1 MEIALQS
8 KTLLLKVLSTYVMVL
23 STWLD
28 LEYLGKTF
36 WCVCDNVS
44 RADNWLGKTY
54 PLSGQQEQ
62 FPVVQI
68 PEKVYPCLSP
78 SLTLPSDSEI
88 LQPSKLDTIPRLF
101 SRDLLGFWCQIGP
114 TKASSLINWAATKF
128 STLQLAG
135 SHLQGLLSPFFVN
148 PFYTSHEFCF
158 CKNLSKSYWYGQPR
172 GAALLSLSCGL

>member
-54 PLSGQQEQ
+54 PLKWAARAISSRPDPRKSVPL
-62 FPVVQI
+62 PVSFTDAAIRLWNSSAFQVRHNTKTLLQGSPRLLMPDWAYQGI
-68 PEKVYPCLSP
+68 QPYKLSSYQVFYPPTCRQP
-78 SLTLPSDSEI
+78 SLDCS
-88 LQPSKLDTIPRLF
+88 
-101 SRDLLGFWCQIGP
+101 
-114 TKASSLINWAATKF
+114 
-128 STLQLAG
+128 
-135 SHLQGLLSPFFVN
+135 V
-148 PFYTSHEFCF
+148 
-158 CKNLSKSYWYGQPR
+158 
-172 GAALLSLSCGL
+172 LSL